1 MTKIAILGTGRMGTA
16 FAKRLIDV
24 GHCVTIWNR
33 TVKNMDAAIA
43 VGATAAHSIQETTA
57 ADIILISL
65 SNAEAVGD
73 VSDQLIA
80 AGILGK
86 LVIDLSTLLPQE
98 TKDIGARV
106 TAAGADFIDCPVGG
120 TVAPALKGALL
131 GMAGGTELAF
141 ERAKPVLEQL
151 CKRIELLGPIGT
163 GAHMKLA
170 VNLPLAVYWKTL
182 AEALAML
189 DGSGIATDMA
199 ISMIADSSA
208 GPTVLKN
215 RAKVVVDSIDGMDQ
229 LGTFDIAGLAKDIDL
244 ALKQAAISGHSM
256 PLSEETQKSYQQALA
271 TDLGEFDGSSLTRH
285 LSSS

>member
-24 GHCVTIWNR
+24 GHSVTIWNR

-73 VSDQLIA
+73 VSDKLIA

-141 ERAKPVLEQL
+141 ERAKPILEQL

-182 AEALAML
+182 AEAVAML
-189 DGSGIATDMA
+189 DGSGIATDVA

-215 RAKVVVDSIDGMDQ
+215 RAKVVVDTIDGMDQ
-229 LGTFDIAGLAKDIDL
+229 LGTFDIAGLAKDLDL

-285 LSSS
+285 LSSN

>member
-24 GHCVTIWNR
+24 GHSVTIWNR

-73 VSDQLIA
+73 VSDKLIA

-141 ERAKPVLEQL
+141 ERAKPILEQL

-182 AEALAML
+182 AEAVAML
-189 DGSGIATDMA
+189 DGSGIATDVA

-215 RAKVVVDSIDGMDQ
+215 RAKVVVDTIDGMDQ

-285 LSSS
+285 LSSN

>member
-73 VSDQLIA
+73 VSDKLIA

>member
-24 GHCVTIWNR
+24 GHSVTIWNR

-73 VSDQLIA
+73 VSDKLIA

-141 ERAKPVLEQL
+141 ERAKPILEQL

-215 RAKVVVDSIDGMDQ
+215 RAKVVVDTIDGMDQ

-285 LSSS
+285 LSSN